1 MADSVEGL
9 GNVEEYCTHI
19 LLGVKGLILIV
30 KTVEKKS
37 LG

>member
-9 GNVEEYCTHI
+9 GNVEEYCTPI
-19 LLGVKGLILIV
+19 LLGVKGLIPLF
-30 KTVEKKS
+30 KAVEKKS